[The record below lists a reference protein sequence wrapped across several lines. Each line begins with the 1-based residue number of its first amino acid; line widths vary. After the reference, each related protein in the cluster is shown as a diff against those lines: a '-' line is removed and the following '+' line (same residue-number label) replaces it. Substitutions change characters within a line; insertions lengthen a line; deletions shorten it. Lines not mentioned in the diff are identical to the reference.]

1 MTLYENSKS
10 FRTLLKNRLAGEGV
24 TMAKA
29 ADMLG
34 VSPQQFNNWFQNRGL
49 PLTDLAGLLDQ
60 LDYDIYI
67 DIKKRPKNKQTN
79 K

>member
-29 ADMLG
+29 AEMLG

-67 DIKKRPKNKQTN
+67 DIKKRPKSKQTN

>member
-29 ADMLG
+29 AAMLG
-34 VSPQQFNNWFQNRGL
+34 MSPQQFNNRFNNKGI
-49 PLTDLAGLLDQ
+49 PIDDIAGLLDQ

-67 DIKKRPKNKQTN
+67 DIKKRPKNKQIN

>member
-29 ADMLG
+29 AEMLG

>member
-29 ADMLG
+29 AEMLG
-34 VSPQQFNNWFQNRGL
+34 MSPQQFNNWFRNRGL

-67 DIKKRPKNKQTN
+67 DIKKRPKNKQI

>member
-10 FRTLLKNRLAGEGV
+10 FRALLKNRLAGEGV

-29 ADMLG
+29 AEMLG

-67 DIKKRPKNKQTN
+67 DIKKRPKSKQINK
-79 K
+79 

>member
-10 FRTLLKNRLAGEGV
+10 FRTLLKKRLAGEGV

-29 ADMLG
+29 AEMLG
-34 VSPQQFNNWFQNRGL
+34 MSPQQFNNWFRNRGL

>member
-1 MTLYENSKS
+1 MTLYKNSKS

-29 ADMLG
+29 AEMLG

>member
-29 ADMLG
+29 AEMLG
-34 VSPQQFNNWFQNRGL
+34 MSPQQFNNWFRNRGL

-67 DIKKRPKNKQTN
+67 DIKKRPKNKQIN